1 MFDGIVSM
9 ISSLLGKK
17 DRENEKIAKATN
29 PVVEGTQGRIEA
41 ESLVLKQGDHLIM
54 VIDYD
59 LGDMPS
65 WIEWDIGTS
74 LMYIIQSGGSV
85 AQMEA
90 IIPPEEASQ
99 LEKFKR
105 LILVTKVGEE
115 KVTHM
120 VPFLIKIR
128 D

>member
-1 MFDGIVSM
+1 MFNGI
-9 ISSLLGKK
+9 ISLISGIFGRK
-17 DRENEKIAKATN
+17 DRENKKINETTN
-29 PVVEGTQGRIEA
+29 PVVKGTQGRLEA
-41 ESLVLKQGDHLIM
+41 EALVLKQGDHLIM

-65 WIEWDIGTS
+65 WIEWDTAAS

-99 LEKFKR
+99 LEKFRR
-105 LILVTKVGEE
+105 LILVTKVGKE

-120 VPFLIKIR
+120 IPFLIR
-128 D
+128 A